1 MAELGQSQS
10 EVTSIAERF
19 DRLER
24 LVEKISEQLN
34 SAQCSKQTRDEE
46 SDNVGRRQVAAD
58 EQQHQPMPSAVCG
71 SFSEVQ
77 AEFRVIRDSVAKLK
91 LPLDLVVG
99 DSRAGVSRGDLPK
112 FNIIQKIGRLSRNSP
127 PAPVYLRPS

>member
-1 MAELGQSQS
+1 MPVQGDGRTGTMQS

-19 DRLER
+19 DRLES

-34 SAQCSKQTRDEE
+34 SAQCRKQSRDEE

-91 LPLDLVVG
+91 LPPDLVVG

-112 FNIIQKIGRLSRNSP
+112 FNIIQKSAR
-127 PAPVYLRPS
+127 YQ